1 MLSETRSSALSA
13 SPATRALTHNDVGV
27 HLLPHAQL
35 DDHGVDDDG
44 FADDGVVRRRRASRQ
59 PNDDGD
65 EHRRRR
71 DRPRR
76 ERPTLVAHGEVSI
89 QIDSARRSKRAAMS
103 AVPVWL
109 VDTMPTISRFG
120 PAGTSNITRR
130 DRCRRARSGRGRPHA
145 PWVGMQSL
153 SVGRVPDGRSPP
165 QSLRDSSPR
174 KRGERGNVASRQVS
188 SGGAISGRGCAVRRA
203 RGGTLPRAAVRL
215 CARLSEVSSRHLF
228 PPNDRRVSGSS

>member
-1 MLSETRSSALSA
+1 MARRRRRRRCAPDCNVLLERSAVLRQPSETFAVPVPRRDPFTAADKWSLISGTRSSAFLRI
-13 SPATRALTHNDVGV
+13 PGDLRADPQRRRFVEV
-27 HLLPHAQL
+27 LPNPQV
-35 DDHGVDDDG
+35 DDDGVDDDG
-44 FADDGVVRRRRASRQ
+44 FADDGVARRSRASRQ

-120 PAGTSNITRR
+120 PAGTSNITGGPVVDQRELVGGGHT
-130 DRCRRARSGRGRPHA
+130 SRGWA
-145 PWVGMQSL
+145 C
-153 SVGRVPDGRSPP
+153 
-165 QSLRDSSPR
+165 
-174 KRGERGNVASRQVS
+174 SR
-188 SGGAISGRGCAVRRA
+188 
-203 RGGTLPRAAVRL
+203 
-215 CARLSEVSSRHLF
+215 
-228 PPNDRRVSGSS
+228 